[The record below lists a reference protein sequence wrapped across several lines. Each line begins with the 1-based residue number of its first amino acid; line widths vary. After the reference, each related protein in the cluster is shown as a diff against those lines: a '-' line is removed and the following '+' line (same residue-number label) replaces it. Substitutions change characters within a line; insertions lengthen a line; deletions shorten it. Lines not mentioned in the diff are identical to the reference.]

1 MNLSGKLF
9 YRRKLAGWII
19 TGLAAVALGTVGAGR
34 VLAEDDDDTGQGG
47 AWLGVA
53 LQELTPSLREALDV
67 DRHVDGL
74 VIAGVMPDSPA
85 EKAGIQEKDIL
96 LSLNG
101 KTVESVREATQQ
113 IEKFKPGDRVT
124 VSVLRE
130 GRRRQFTAKLAERDR
145 AEDSDWLEGLERTP
159 GPDVPDAPDAPDA
172 PNAPMPP
179 MFERRDDGGSPRGYL
194 GVTTIELG
202 EQLAEYFG
210 VHGEGGVLV
219 TEVAKDS
226 PAEEAGL
233 KAGDIILSVENSKV
247 DSPADLMRLVR
258 AHDPEDQ
265 VDVSVQRRGQ
275 VQTLHAKLGE
285 AKDLGFYAPRGRR
298 GFMAPGM
305 QQHMMMLGP
314 QIHEHLRTLN
324 DPQIRQQIHERMR
337 TLNKIQQHLRMF
349 DDRHE
354 GGTTEI

>member
-9 YRRKLAGWII
+9 YRRKLAGWIV

-34 VLAEDDDDTGQGG
+34 VLADDDEDTDQGR

-53 LQELTPSLREALDV
+53 LQELTPSLREALDL
-67 DRHVDGL
+67 DSHVDGL

-85 EKAGIQEKDIL
+85 EKAGLKEQDVL

-101 KTVESVREATQQ
+101 KTVASVNDATEQL
-113 IEKFKPGDRVT
+113 EKSKPGERVT

-130 GRRRQFTAKLAERDR
+130 GRRRQFTVKLAERNR

-159 GPDVPDAPDAPDA
+159 GPDAPDA

-179 MFERRDDGGSPRGYL
+179 LMEREDGHRGYL
-194 GVTTIELG
+194 GVSTIELG
-202 EQLAEYFG
+202 DQLAAYFG
-210 VHGEGGVLV
+210 VNGKGGVLV

-226 PAEEAGL
+226 PAEDAGF
-233 KAGDIILSVENSKV
+233 KAGDIILSVENSKI
-247 DSPADLMRLVR
+247 DSPTDLMRLVR
-258 AHDPEDQ
+258 AHDAEDQ
-265 VDVSVQRRGQ
+265 VDVTVQRRGQ

-298 GFMAPGM
+298 GMMAPGV

-314 QIHEHLRTLN
+314 QIREHLHEHLRML
-324 DPQIRQQIHERMR
+324 
-337 TLNKIQQHLRMF
+337 
-349 DDRHE
+349 DDRHN
-354 GGTTEI
+354 GGTVEI